1 MYGNFVILVFVMKKI
16 NLVCVGKIKESYLK
30 DGISEYVKRISRFA
44 QVSIKELPDYA
55 TEDNSCIKKES
66 DLILKELIGYVI
78 ILDINGNAFDSVTLA
93 KKIDSAFITNS
104 EVTFVIVGSKGY
116 DDRVRE
122 KSNLSVSFGKV
133 TFPHQLMRLMT
144 LEQIYRAFS
153 IIEGMP
159 YHK

>member
-1 MYGNFVILVFVMKKI
+1 MKKV
-16 NLVCVGKIKESYLK
+16 NLVCVGKIKESYLR

-44 QVSIKELPDYA
+44 QVNIKELPDFA

-66 DLILKELIGYVI
+66 DLILKELSGYVV
-78 ILDINGNAFDSVTLA
+78 ILDINAKLLDSVELS

-104 EVTFVIVGSKGY
+104 EVTFVIGGSKGY
-116 DDRVRE
+116 DDRVRA
-122 KSNLSVSFGKV
+122 KSDLALSFGRV

-153 IIEGMP
+153 ILEGMP

>member
-1 MYGNFVILVFVMKKI
+1 MKKV
-16 NLVCVGKIKESYLK
+16 NLVCVGKIKESYLRE
-30 DGISEYVKRISRFA
+30 GISEYVKRISRFA
-44 QVSIKELPDYA
+44 QVNIKELPDFA

-66 DLILKELIGYVI
+66 DLILKELSGYVV
-78 ILDINGNAFDSVTLA
+78 ILDINAKLLDSVELS

-104 EVTFVIVGSKGY
+104 EVTFVIGGSKGY
-116 DDRVRE
+116 DDRVRA
-122 KSNLSVSFGKV
+122 KADLALSFGRV

-153 IIEGMP
+153 ILEGMP

>member
-1 MYGNFVILVFVMKKI
+1 MKKV
-16 NLVCVGKIKESYLK
+16 NLVCVGKIKESYLR

-44 QVSIKELPDYA
+44 QVNIKELPDFA

-66 DLILKELIGYVI
+66 DLILKELSGYVV
-78 ILDINGNAFDSVTLA
+78 ILDINAKLLDSVELS

-104 EVTFVIVGSKGY
+104 EVTFVLGGSKGY
-116 DDRVRE
+116 DDRVRA
-122 KSNLSVSFGKV
+122 KSDLALSFGRV

-153 IIEGMP
+153 ILEGMP

>member
-1 MYGNFVILVFVMKKI
+1 MKKV
-16 NLVCVGKIKESYLK
+16 NLVCVGKIKESYLR

-44 QVSIKELPDYA
+44 QVNIKELPDFA

-66 DLILKELIGYVI
+66 DLILKELSGYVV
-78 ILDINGNAFDSVTLA
+78 ILDINAKLLDSVELS

-104 EVTFVIVGSKGY
+104 EVTFVIGGSKGY
-116 DDRVRE
+116 DDRVRA
-122 KSNLSVSFGKV
+122 KSDLALSFGRV
-133 TFPHQLMRLMT
+133 TLPHQLMRLMT

-153 IIEGMP
+153 ILEGMP